1 MNRTPKKLVGLND
14 IMRLKDIYANQNH
27 KQIRQNIIV
36 QKFKNSDLE
45 FIYDQYCCNNIYGA
59 ISLPKVH

>member
-14 IMRLKDIYANQNH
+14 ITRLKDIYANQKH
-27 KQIRQNIIV
+27 KQLRQNIII

-45 FIYDQYCCNNIYGA
+45 FIYDQHCSQNVFGKVE
-59 ISLPKVH
+59 LPKI